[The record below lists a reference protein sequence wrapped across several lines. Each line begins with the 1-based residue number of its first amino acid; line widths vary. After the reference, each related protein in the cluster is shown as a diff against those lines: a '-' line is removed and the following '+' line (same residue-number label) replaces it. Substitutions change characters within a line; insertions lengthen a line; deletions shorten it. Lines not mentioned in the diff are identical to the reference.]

1 MDFGLSE
8 EQQLLKQTAREFLSR
23 ECPRTLTRKIE
34 AGDEEFPRELWKKMA
49 GLGWMGLGIPEKYG
63 GSGGTCLDLVIL
75 FEELGYNICPAPF
88 YSTVLFGGLPLLIAG
103 SRAQKKE
110 FLPRIASGELILTL
124 ALTEPGASLGAS
136 SIRLKA
142 RAEGGG
148 YRLSGT
154 KLFVPYAAEA
164 DYLLCAAKTGERK
177 SPEKNI
183 TVFMVD
189 GKAPGITKTALRT
202 LAGDRQCEVVFDD
215 VAAAGSA
222 VLGTLNK
229 GWPVVQRILE
239 SATAA
244 LCAEMIGG
252 AQAVM
257 DMSLQYAKDRTQFNR
272 PIGSFQA
279 IQHYF
284 ADMWTDINGSR
295 YLLYKAAWKISEG
308 LDAGMEVAM
317 AKSRAGEAY
326 RRVTTLGHQIFGAI
340 GFTKEHDMH
349 LFHERSITG
358 DLTLGQAAYQR
369 GVIAGRLGL

>member
-8 EQQLLKQTAREFLSR
+8 EQQMLKQTAREFLSR

-34 AGDEEFPRELWKKMA
+34 AGDEEFPRELWNKMA

-63 GSGGTCLDLVIL
+63 GSGGTYLDLVIL

-103 SRAQKKE
+103 SREQKKE
-110 FLPRIASGELILTL
+110 FLPRIARGELILTL
-124 ALTEPGASLGAS
+124 ALTEPGASHGAS

-142 RAEGGG
+142 RAEGDG
-148 YRLSGT
+148 YRLGGT

-189 GKAPGITKTALRT
+189 GKAPGITKTALGT

-222 VLGTLNK
+222 VLGTPNK

-369 GVIAGRLGL
+369 GLIAGRLGL